1 MIDSI
6 QMFLEMHAMRDRVGD
21 YNNDLESIFGR
32 LLILEEQIRIVT
44 QRLNW
49 LENPET
55 APKSKQAPKEPE
67 GKL

>member
-1 MIDSI
+1 
-6 QMFLEMHAMRDRVGD
+6 MRDRVGEHQD
-21 YNNDLESIFGR
+21 GLDSIFGR
-32 LLILEEQIRIVT
+32 LLIIEEQIKIIM

-49 LENPET
+49 IENPET

>member
-1 MIDSI
+1 
-6 QMFLEMHAMRDRVGD
+6 MRDRVGENQD
-21 YNNDLESIFGR
+21 GLDSIFGR
-32 LLILEEQIRIVT
+32 LLIIEEQIKIIT

-49 LENPET
+49 VENPTT

>member
-1 MIDSI
+1 
-6 QMFLEMHAMRDRVGD
+6 MRDRVGD
-21 YNNDLESIFGR
+21 YGDGLDSIFGR
-32 LLILEEQIRIVT
+32 LLIIEEQIKIIT

-49 LENPET
+49 VENPAT

>member
-1 MIDSI
+1 
-6 QMFLEMHAMRDRVGD
+6 MRDKVGD
-21 YNNDLESIFGR
+21 HEDRMDSIFGR
-32 LLILEEQIRIVT
+32 LLIIEEQIKIIT

-49 LENPET
+49 VENPAT

>member
-6 QMFLEMHAMRDRVGD
+6 QTALERPAMRDRVGEHQD
-21 YNNDLESIFGR
+21 GLDSIFGR
-32 LLILEEQIRIVT
+32 LLIIEEQIKILT
-44 QRLNW
+44 QRMNW
-49 LENPET
+49 IENPLT